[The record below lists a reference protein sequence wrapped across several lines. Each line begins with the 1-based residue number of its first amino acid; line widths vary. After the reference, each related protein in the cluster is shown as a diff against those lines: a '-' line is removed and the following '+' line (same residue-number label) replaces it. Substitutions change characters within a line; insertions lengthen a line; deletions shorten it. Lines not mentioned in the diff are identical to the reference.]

1 MITSFIFLILTLTT
15 IDADVIENNNLKVSL
30 SKDSGLVMINEVMLK
45 ESRMFD
51 VDVASSDLK
60 QNLTLTNEVCTYK
73 ETNKTNVSVTYVYA
87 CQGFPSQDAKSIPA
101 NLIVRTNYALRSS
114 FLTKTISIG
123 STRPYSST
131 EGEFTVLSATL
142 FDSLYIE
149 GSDSVLIQS
158 NPYQSQYQIVA
169 FSRNSR
175 TNVSAFVSAANPFT
189 QITES
194 SRNLTTRVEPHFTQ
208 TPEHPESYYEIE
220 PAILGLVHVTSK
232 YVDILTNINIDE
244 RRSFLDCVT
253 SFLLDSESRQDKSVK
268 VNVAWDEN
276 DYQIDVGTS
285 AGVEEYRRIID
296 RNSEWGVTHVVYV
309 FCSSITKT
317 RKVSFQT
324 HTQVRTSKHVTQ

>member
-1 MITSFIFLILTLTT
+1 M
-15 IDADVIENNNLKVSL
+15 
-30 SKDSGLVMINEVMLK
+30 
-45 ESRMFD
+45 
-51 VDVASSDLK
+51 
-60 QNLTLTNEVCTYK
+60 
-73 ETNKTNVSVTYVYA
+73 TYVYT

-101 NLIVRTNYALRSS
+101 NLIVKTNYSLRSG

-131 EGEFTVLSATL
+131 DGEFTVLSGTL
-142 FDSLYIE
+142 FDNLYID
-149 GSDSVLIQS
+149 GSDSVLIQT
-158 NPYQSQYQIVA
+158 NPYQNQYQIVA
-169 FSRNSR
+169 FSRNSK

-194 SRNLTTRVEPHFTQ
+194 STNITARFEPHFTQ
-208 TPEHPESYYEIE
+208 TPEHPEAYYEME

-232 YVDILTNINIDE
+232 YVDIVSNINIDE
-244 RRSFLDCVT
+244 RRAFLDCVT

-296 RNSEWGVTHVVYV
+296 RNSEWGVTHVVYEPRNTLHSSRFNSTDGWGWEGSLWFSMGEAIREGTWSPIHDDV
-309 FCSSITKT
+309 PDDIKSMVSYAASKNVKFMAYVYRTYFSKCSHSLKSSILSTFNLHIC
-317 RKVSFQT
+317 RYRVALYLPLLAY
-324 HTQVRTSKHVTQ
+324 